1 MAAKVKVEK
10 PELSPGAARRRLDA
24 VLEQLL
30 LRGGREPLEEE
41 PGKGPGEPPAKEASP
56 SAPGKRPPGRF
67 PQQRRKKRREGG
79 EGPEAP
85 PQKHNS
91 FVIRLFD
98 RSVELGQFP
107 AGTPLYPVCRAWI
120 GHCPAPAPPPE
131 QFQAPPGAE
140 DVLSLPPPWPRPGPA
155 RPLPP
160 GPRRGSGAARPG
172 VRPRPLDYVTD
183 LQEHGQVETRPAALA
198 GGGAAA
204 AAALR
209 AQPAA
214 AANHL
219 RETVRPRPP
228 CHRPRPLGPHPRWPP
243 PLQPHLRPRP
253 RWPRPPGPRPL
264 PNKNSFD
271 ADFPID

>member
-140 DVLSLPPPWPRPGPA
+140 DVLSLPPPGPA
-155 RPLPP
+155 LA
-160 GPRRGSGAARPG
+160 PRVPS
-172 VRPRPLDYVTD
+172 
-183 LQEHGQVETRPAALA
+183 
-198 GGGAAA
+198 
-204 AAALR
+204 
-209 AQPAA
+209 
-214 AANHL
+214 
-219 RETVRPRPP
+219 
-228 CHRPRPLGPHPRWPP
+228 PLGPDEGAAPPDQVLDPAPSITSLIYKNMDRWKRVRQRWREAAQRQQQRYGPS
-243 PLQPHLRPRP
+243 LRLLRIIYE
-253 RWPRPPGPRPL
+253 RQ
-264 PNKNSFD
+264 
-271 ADFPID
+271 

>member
-10 PELSPGAARRRLDA
+10 AELDAGAARRRLEA

-30 LRGGREPLEEE
+30 QRGNREPLEEE

-79 EGPEAP
+79 EGPETP

-120 GHCPAPAPPPE
+120 GHCPAPRPPHAAGPPRGRGRAVPAP
-131 QFQAPPGAE
+131 AR
-140 DVLSLPPPWPRPGPA
+140 PRPGPA
-155 RPLPP
+155 GPLPP
-160 GPRRGSGAARPG
+160 GPRRGETAPDQVLDPAPSITSLIYKNMDRWKRVRQRWREAAQRQQQRYGPS
-172 VRPRPLDYVTD
+172 
-183 LQEHGQVETRPAALA
+183 
-198 GGGAAA
+198 
-204 AAALR
+204 LR
-209 AQPAA
+209 L
-214 AANHL
+214 L
-219 RETVRPRPP
+219 RIIYER
-228 CHRPRPLGPHPRWPP
+228 
-243 PLQPHLRPRP
+243 Q
-253 RWPRPPGPRPL
+253 
-264 PNKNSFD
+264 
-271 ADFPID
+271 